1 MCPCVCMGGIMHAYT
16 AMLVCLHVVNADML
30 KYSSARLHFSVCM
43 LLGLLVYLFVC
54 AFAGV
59 CVCVLICWLACLVGY
74 MLLCVGCVA
83 AVARTA
89 CSAGSVL

>member
-1 MCPCVCMGGIMHAYT
+1 MHAYT

-59 CVCVLICWLACLVGY
+59 CVCVCLFAGLLVWLVTCFCVSVA
-74 MLLCVGCVA
+74 LLLWRVQHVA
-83 AVARTA
+83 QVVS
-89 CSAGSVL
+89 CSVVNV

>member
-1 MCPCVCMGGIMHAYT
+1 MHAYT

-43 LLGLLVYLFVC
+43 LLGLLVYLLVC

-59 CVCVLICWLACLVGY
+59 CVCAYLLACLFGW
-74 MLLCVGCVA
+74 LHA
-83 AVARTA
+83 
-89 CSAGSVL
+89 SVCRLRCCCGAYSM